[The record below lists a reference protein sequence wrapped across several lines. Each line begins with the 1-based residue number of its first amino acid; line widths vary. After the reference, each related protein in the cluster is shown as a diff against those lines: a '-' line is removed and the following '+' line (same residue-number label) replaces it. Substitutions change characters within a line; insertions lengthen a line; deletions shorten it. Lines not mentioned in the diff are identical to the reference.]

1 MHCPYGLSKN
11 SFLSCSRLNFTRKG
25 SLNKNKTEII
35 WSFTNIGVVPPPPLA
50 RFYLFGFDNFEEGGG
65 GAEICKVEQ
74 SPVPLGLHR
83 RIEPTP

>member
-35 WSFTNIGVVPPPPLA
+35 WSFTNIGVVPPLKQGSICLGLTILK
-50 RFYLFGFDNFEEGGG
+50 RGGG